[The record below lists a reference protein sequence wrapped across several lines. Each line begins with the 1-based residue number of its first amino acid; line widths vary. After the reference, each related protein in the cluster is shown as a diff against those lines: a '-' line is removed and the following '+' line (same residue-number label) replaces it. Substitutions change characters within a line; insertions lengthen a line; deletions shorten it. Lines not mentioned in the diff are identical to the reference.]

1 MYEKSKKDYKMKKKQ
16 VFEMNKKWIKF
27 RLQTNEQRAQ
37 ESNIKSIIELVS
49 EQSLKKLSI
58 EDLKNF
64 FTEVKKV
71 LK

>member
-1 MYEKSKKDYKMKKKQ
+1 MKKKQ

-27 RLQTNEQRAQ
+27 RLQTNEQKSQ

-49 EQSLKKLSI
+49 KQSLKKLSI
-58 EDLKNF
+58 EELENF
-64 FTEVKKV
+64 HIEVKKI

>member
-1 MYEKSKKDYKMKKKQ
+1 MKKKQ

-27 RLQTNEQRAQ
+27 RLQTNEQKAQ

-58 EDLKNF
+58 EELENF
-64 FTEVKKV
+64 HIEVKKI

>member
-1 MYEKSKKDYKMKKKQ
+1 MNKKQ
-16 VFEMNKKWIKF
+16 EFHMNKKWRKF
-27 RLQTNEQRAQ
+27 RLQTNEQKLQ

-58 EDLKNF
+58 EELENF
-64 FTEVKKV
+64 HIEVKKI

>member
-1 MYEKSKKDYKMKKKQ
+1 MKAKQIYEI
-16 VFEMNKKWIKF
+16 NKKWRKF
-27 RLQTNEQRAQ
+27 RLHTDEQKSQ

-58 EDLKNF
+58 EDLENF
-64 FTEVKKV
+64 YSEVKKV

>member
-1 MYEKSKKDYKMKKKQ
+1 MCFPDTACA
-16 VFEMNKKWIKF
+16 MNKKWRKF
-27 RLQTNEQRAQ
+27 RLQTNEQKSQ

-58 EDLKNF
+58 EELENF
-64 FTEVKKV
+64 HIEVKKI

>member
-1 MYEKSKKDYKMKKKQ
+1 MNKKEE
-16 VFEMNKKWIKF
+16 FHMNKKWRKF
-27 RLQTNEQRAQ
+27 RLQTNEQKVQ
-37 ESNIKSIIELVS
+37 ESDIQSIIELVS

-64 FTEVKKV
+64 YIEVKKV

>member
-1 MYEKSKKDYKMKKKQ
+1 MKKKQ
-16 VFEMNKKWIKF
+16 VFEMNKKWRKF
-27 RLQTNEQRAQ
+27 RLQTNEQKLQ

-58 EDLKNF
+58 EELENF
-64 FTEVKKV
+64 HIEVKKI

>member
-1 MYEKSKKDYKMKKKQ
+1 MKKKQ

-27 RLQTNEQRAQ
+27 RLQTNEQRAR

-58 EDLKNF
+58 EDLENF
-64 FTEVKKV
+64 YSEVKKV

>member
-1 MYEKSKKDYKMKKKQ
+1 MNKKQ
-16 VFEMNKKWIKF
+16 EFHMNKKWRKF
-27 RLQTNEQRAQ
+27 RLQTNEQKLQ
-37 ESNIKSIIELVS
+37 QSNIKSIIELVS

>member
-1 MYEKSKKDYKMKKKQ
+1 MKKKQ

-27 RLQTNEQRAQ
+27 RLQTNEQKAQ

-49 EQSLKKLSI
+49 ERSLKKLSI
-58 EDLKNF
+58 EELENF
-64 FTEVKKV
+64 HIEVKKI

>member
-1 MYEKSKKDYKMKKKQ
+1 MKKKQ
-16 VFEMNKKWIKF
+16 VFEMNKKWRKF
-27 RLQTNEQRAQ
+27 RLQTNEQKSQ

-58 EDLKNF
+58 EELENF
-64 FTEVKKV
+64 HIEVKKI

>member
-1 MYEKSKKDYKMKKKQ
+1 MKKKQ
-16 VFEMNKKWIKF
+16 VFEMNKKWRKF
-27 RLQTNEQRAQ
+27 RLQTNEQKAQ

-58 EDLKNF
+58 EELENF
-64 FTEVKKV
+64 HIEVKKI

>member
-1 MYEKSKKDYKMKKKQ
+1 MKKKQ
-16 VFEMNKKWIKF
+16 VFEMNKKWRKF
-27 RLQTNEQRAQ
+27 RLQTNEQKLQ
-37 ESNIKSIIELVS
+37 QSNIKSIIELVS

>member
-1 MYEKSKKDYKMKKKQ
+1 MI
-16 VFEMNKKWIKF
+16 MNKKWRKF
-27 RLQTNEQRAQ
+27 RLQTNEQKVQ
-37 ESNIKSIIELVS
+37 ESDIQSIIELVS